1 MDITTASLH
10 HLLQQFA
17 PGAELA
23 QWRTLAGGFS
33 AEMIALDVRLPTGEI
48 RQVIARL
55 HGARDLAINP
65 DVALDQYRLLQS
77 LTKTRLPVPRPL
89 HLDQTGETF
98 DQPILVLEYVEG
110 STDIAPADL
119 ASCLPQMAEMLARI
133 HNIDPLTND
142 LKFLASEEKRN
153 NARIAQRPDVLDET
167 LQESRIRDALE
178 KAWPLPVRNEATL
191 LHGDFW
197 SGNVLWD
204 RNERGPE
211 IVAVIDWENAVIGD
225 PVEDVAN
232 ARMEIF
238 WDFGAEATAIF
249 TREYQSMSNADFSML
264 PWWDLCAALRPAGR
278 LADWATGKAQEKQ
291 LRDGHAL
298 FVEQALGKITDY
310 QGGAV

>member
-1 MDITTASLH
+1 MDITTASLY

-23 QWRTLAGGFS
+23 RWRTLAGGFS
-33 AEMIALDVRLPTGEI
+33 AEMIALEVRLPTGES
-48 RQVIARL
+48 RKVIARL

-89 HLDQTGETF
+89 HLDQTSETF

-110 STDIAPADL
+110 STEIPPADL

-133 HNIDPLTND
+133 HNVDPLAND
-142 LKFLASEEKRN
+142 LKFLAREEERN
-153 NARIAQRPDVLDET
+153 NTRIAQRPEVLDET
-167 LQESRIRDALE
+167 LQEGRIRDTLE
-178 KAWPLPVRNEATL
+178 NAWPLPTRNTATL

-197 SGNVLWD
+197 SGNVLWGK
-204 RNERGPE
+204 NENGRE
-211 IVAVIDWENAVIGD
+211 IVAVIDWENALIGD

-238 WDFGAEATAIF
+238 WDFGAEAMEVF
-249 TREYQSMSNADFSML
+249 TREYQSMSNADFAML
-264 PWWDLCAALRPAGR
+264 AWWDLCAALRPAGR
-278 LADWATGKAQEKQ
+278 LADWATSKQEEDKM
-291 LRDGHAL
+291 RDGHAL
-298 FVEQALGKITDY
+298 FVEQAMRNI
-310 QGGAV
+310 A